1 MDTSDKQNW
10 IHAKYAHIRIPKA
23 LLNVKLFPQLSP
35 EAILLYGAMVDRTS
49 LSICFGKKCFVSPS
63 NEVTIIFTQKEI
75 MQLLRCKRDKARAVT
90 QELVNS
96 KLISV
101 MRKKKHGPYIITVIP
116 KIWADFDHK
125 KQNVGAHIPM
135 PMSEKSSFDDDK
147 THISRNENTAL
158 NNTILNNTVF
168 NNTSAQRNCINAILS
183 DYKHLAANYE
193 TAHII
198 RILDVLEELFSST
211 PNTLRIHGR
220 ELDWKTIVAAFS
232 ELSIIDIEFVL
243 NKMKKAQYTSEFSD
257 AFILDAL
264 YTAVYMLN

>member
-35 EAILLYGAMVDRTS
+35 EAILLYGAMMDRTS
-49 LSICFGKKCFVSPS
+49 LSIHFGKMRFVSPS

-75 MQLLRCKRDKARAVT
+75 MQLLRCKRDKARSVT

-116 KIWADFDHK
+116 QVWADFDHN
-125 KQNVGAHIPM
+125 KQNSGVPLSS
-135 PMSEKSSFDDDK
+135 PMSEKPPSDDGK
-147 THISRNENTAL
+147 THISKDENTAL
-158 NNTILNNTVF
+158 NNKIPYNTIF
-168 NNTSAQRNCINAILS
+168 NNTSEQRNCINAIMS
-183 DYKHLAANYE
+183 DYDHLISCYG
-193 TAHII
+193 TAYVS
-198 RILDVLEELFSST
+198 RVLGVLESLFSFP
-211 PNTLRIHGR
+211 PNTLHIHGQ
-220 ELDWKTIVAAFS
+220 EWDWKTVAAVFS

-243 NKMKKAQYTSEFSD
+243 NKMKKAKYTSEFSD